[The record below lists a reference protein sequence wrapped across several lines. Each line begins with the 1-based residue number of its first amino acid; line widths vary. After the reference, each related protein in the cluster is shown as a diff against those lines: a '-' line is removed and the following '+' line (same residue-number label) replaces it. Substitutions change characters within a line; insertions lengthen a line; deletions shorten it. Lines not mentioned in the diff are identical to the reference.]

1 MSVEYTY
8 DQERNVLYTRFFGV
22 VVDQDLRAQ
31 AVAVA
36 ADTRIRPGVRE
47 LVDLDGIEKV
57 EASPTSLDDNIHID
71 VTNREKLAGM
81 RSALI
86 AKSDFLFGF
95 ARMYK
100 SLAEIEGSPIAFEVF
115 RTVSEARNW
124 LGLDDD
130 DA

>member
-8 DQERNVLYTRFFGV
+8 DQKRNVLYTRFFGV